1 MKLKRNTHQTFIAA
15 VREACSAKDLACD
28 LRRTKS
34 GFMVRVGEACLTWH
48 RSQSPWHIKNIRR
61 LGLDKVLSPRPS

>member
-1 MKLKRNTHQTFIAA
+1 MKVKSNSHQAFIAA
-15 VREACSAKDLACD
+15 VREACSARKLPYN

-34 GFMVRVGEACLTWH
+34 GYTVRVGEASLTWH

-61 LGLDKVLSPRPS
+61 LGLGTDIAPRHL

>member
-1 MKLKRNTHQTFIAA
+1 MKVKNNSHQAFIAA
-15 VREACSAKDLACD
+15 VRETCAARNVPYT

-34 GFMVRVGEACLTWH
+34 GYILRVGEASLTWH

-61 LGLDKVLSPRPS
+61 LGLESDIAPRHP

>member
-1 MKLKRNTHQTFIAA
+1 MKAKKVVHQDFIAA
-15 VREACSAKDLACD
+15 VREACAAKELSFD

-34 GFMVRVGEACLTWH
+34 GFIVRVGETCLTWH

-61 LGLDKVLSPRPS
+61 LGLESALTPRQP